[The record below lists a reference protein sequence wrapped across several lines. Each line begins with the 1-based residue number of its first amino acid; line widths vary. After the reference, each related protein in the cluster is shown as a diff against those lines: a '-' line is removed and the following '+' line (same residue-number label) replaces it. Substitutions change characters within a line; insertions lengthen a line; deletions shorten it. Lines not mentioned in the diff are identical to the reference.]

1 MTGISQVEKDKI
13 KALNEDEKVIFHSS
27 FSDVHFDFISRL
39 AENQFAMK
47 VEIVRKMIAD
57 IYIADSFSS
66 EVVGNLDMQVSGV
79 NDVHKM
85 KLSLPK
91 SLDAYLTQKSEEN
104 MISKTSVLR
113 QIVQYH
119 YNKMTQEAKEK

>member
-1 MTGISQVEKDKI
+1 MVDTSQAAKDKI
-13 KALNEDEKVIFHSS
+13 KAINEDEKVVFNSS

-47 VEIVRKMIAD
+47 VEVVRKMIAD

-66 EVVGNLDMQVSGV
+66 QVAGNLDTQVSGV

-85 KLSLPK
+85 KLTLPET
-91 SLDAYLTQKSEEN
+91 LDMYLTRMSEEN

-119 YNKMTQEAKEK
+119 YNEMTQ

>member
-1 MTGISQVEKDKI
+1 MVDTGQAAKDKI
-13 KALNEDEKVIFHSS
+13 KALNEDEKVVFNSS
-27 FSDVHFDFISRL
+27 FSDAHFDFISRL

-47 VEIVRKMIAD
+47 VEVVRKMIAD
-57 IYIADSFSS
+57 IYIADNFSS
-66 EVVGNLDMQVSGV
+66 QVAGNLDMQVSGV

-85 KLSLPK
+85 KLTLPE
-91 SLDAYLTQKSEEN
+91 SLDEYLTRMSEEN

-119 YNKMTQEAKEK
+119 YNKMTQ

>member
-1 MTGISQVEKDKI
+1 MVDTSQAAKDKI
-13 KALNEDEKVIFHSS
+13 KAINEDEKVVFNSS

-47 VEIVRKMIAD
+47 VEVVRKMIAD

-66 EVVGNLDMQVSGV
+66 QVAGNLDMQVSGV

-85 KLSLPK
+85 KLTLPET
-91 SLDAYLTQKSEEN
+91 LDMYLTRMSEEN

-119 YNKMTQEAKEK
+119 YNEMTQ

>member
-1 MTGISQVEKDKI
+1 MVDTSQAAKDKI
-13 KALNEDEKVIFHSS
+13 KAINEDEKVVFNSS

-47 VEIVRKMIAD
+47 VEVVRKMIAD

-66 EVVGNLDMQVSGV
+66 QVAGNLDTQVSGV

-85 KLSLPK
+85 KLTLPV
-91 SLDAYLTQKSEEN
+91 SLDMYLTRMSEEN

-119 YNKMTQEAKEK
+119 YNEMTQ

>member
-1 MTGISQVEKDKI
+1 MVDTSQAAKDKI
-13 KALNEDEKVIFHSS
+13 KAINEDEKVVFNSS

-47 VEIVRKMIAD
+47 VEVVRKMIAD

-66 EVVGNLDMQVSGV
+66 QVAGNLDTQVSGV

-85 KLSLPK
+85 KLTLPK
-91 SLDAYLTQKSEEN
+91 TLDMYLTRMSEEN

-119 YNKMTQEAKEK
+119 YNEMTQ

>member
-1 MTGISQVEKDKI
+1 MVDTSQTAKDKI
-13 KALNEDEKVIFHSS
+13 KAINEDEKVVFNSS
-27 FSDVHFDFISRL
+27 FSDVHFEFISRL

-47 VEIVRKMIAD
+47 VEVVRKMIAD

-66 EVVGNLDMQVSGV
+66 QVAGNLDMQVSGV

-85 KLSLPK
+85 KLTLPET
-91 SLDAYLTQKSEEN
+91 LDMYLTRMSEEN

-119 YNKMTQEAKEK
+119 YNEKTQ

>member
-1 MTGISQVEKDKI
+1 MVDTSQTAKDKI
-13 KALNEDEKVIFHSS
+13 KAINEDEKVVFNSS
-27 FSDVHFDFISRL
+27 FSDVHFEFISRL

-47 VEIVRKMIAD
+47 VEVVRKMIAD

-66 EVVGNLDMQVSGV
+66 QVAGNLDMQVSGV

-85 KLSLPK
+85 KLTLPV
-91 SLDAYLTQKSEEN
+91 SLDMYLTRMSEEN

-119 YNKMTQEAKEK
+119 YNEMTQ

>member
-1 MTGISQVEKDKI
+1 MVDTSQAAKDKI
-13 KALNEDEKVIFHSS
+13 KAIHEDEKVVFNSS

-47 VEIVRKMIAD
+47 VEVVRKMIAD

-66 EVVGNLDMQVSGV
+66 QVAGNLDMQVSGV

-85 KLSLPK
+85 KLTLPVT
-91 SLDAYLTQKSEEN
+91 LDMYLTRISEEN

-119 YNKMTQEAKEK
+119 YNEMTQ